1 SEGSP
6 AARGPSCA
14 AVQPGVKWAEK
25 KRKDHPPR
33 RLQSPAPLQS
43 RASVL
48 ILPSCPSLCF
58 HRFAAIIG
66 KLALGHRMQT
76 LAWVGIV
83 SLCLGATLAVPA
95 KKERKKVEKPKP
107 DLVLYG
113 NLELDNYDMT
123 LDSYGDVMDLNNYE
137 ELYDYGDLTQKIE
150 VGTLAPRPK
159 VHGALPELGTADPT
173 PKLQAPVTTSPI
185 RPAPLGPGTVQ
196 GLPSCSRCFCIR
208 TSVYCD
214 DTDLEHIPPL
224 PPDTT
229 YLYARFNRI
238 SAIRASDFMGLKKLK
253 RIDLTSNSISWA
265 DVDAFR
271 LLPSLQ
277 ELILPENR
285 LTALPE
291 LPHSIV
297 RLDARLNRI
306 PSAGLRPEAFQDLTQ
321 LQFLHLSDNQ
331 LDYIPA
337 PLPESL
343 RSLHLQNNNIQTMHE
358 DTFCNSQ
365 DQSHI
370 RRALEDIRLDGNPIN
385 LSLFPNAYFCLP
397 RLPTGRFL

>member
-1 SEGSP
+1 T
-6 AARGPSCA
+6 
-14 AVQPGVKWAEK
+14 
-25 KRKDHPPR
+25 
-33 RLQSPAPLQS
+33 
-43 RASVL
+43 
-48 ILPSCPSLCF
+48 
-58 HRFAAIIG
+58 
-66 KLALGHRMQT
+66 LAGCRMWT
-76 LAWVGIV
+76 LAWLGIA
-83 SLCLGATLAVPA
+83 SLCLEAAWAVPA
-95 KKERKKVEKPKP
+95 QEERRKVEKPKAE
-107 DLVLYG
+107 LALYE
-113 NLELDNYDMT
+113 NLDLDNYDLT
-123 LDSYGDVMDLNNYE
+123 LDNYGEILDPSNYE
-137 ELYDYGDLTQKIE
+137 ELYDYSDLAPKIE

-159 VHGALPELGTADPT
+159 NPAAVPNPGTMAET
-173 PKLQAPVTTSPI
+173 PKLQPPTTAGPV
-185 RPAPLGPGTVQ
+185 RPAPPCHAMPRIASAPP
-196 GLPSCSRCFCIR
+196 GLPSCLLCLCIG

-214 DTDLEHIPPL
+214 DADLEHIPLL
-224 PPDTT
+224 PPETT

-238 SAIRASDFMGLKKLK
+238 GTIRASDFTGLKKLK
-253 RIDLTSNSISWA
+253 RIDLTSNFISWA

-291 LPHSIV
+291 LPRSII

-306 PSAGLRPEAFQDLTQ
+306 PSTGLQPEAFRDLKQ

-331 LDYIPA
+331 LDYIPV

-365 DQSHI
+365 DHSQI

-397 RLPTGRFL
+397 RLPTGRFF

>member
-1 SEGSP
+1 M
-6 AARGPSCA
+6 
-14 AVQPGVKWAEK
+14 
-25 KRKDHPPR
+25 
-33 RLQSPAPLQS
+33 
-43 RASVL
+43 
-48 ILPSCPSLCF
+48 
-58 HRFAAIIG
+58 
-66 KLALGHRMQT
+66 ALGHRMQT
-76 LAWVGIV
+76 LAWVGIA
-83 SLCLGATLAVPA
+83 SLCLGATWAVPA

-107 DLVLYG
+107 DLVLYE
-113 NLELDNYDMT
+113 NLDLENYDMT
-123 LDSYGDVMDLNNYE
+123 LDSYGDIMDLNNYE
-137 ELYDYGDLTQKIE
+137 ELYDYGDLAPKIE

-159 VHGALPELGTADPT
+159 DRGTLPELGTAAPT
-173 PKLQAPVTTSPI
+173 PKLQPLATTNPT
-185 RPAPLGPGTVQ
+185 RPAPPGPNTAQ
-196 GLPSCSRCFCIR
+196 GLPSCLRCLCIR

-238 SAIRASDFMGLKKLK
+238 GAIRAGDFMGLKKLK

-291 LPHSIV
+291 LPRSIV

>member
-1 SEGSP
+1 TP
-6 AARGPSCA
+6 AGC
-14 AVQPGVKWAEK
+14 
-25 KRKDHPPR
+25 
-33 RLQSPAPLQS
+33 
-43 RASVL
+43 
-48 ILPSCPSLCF
+48 
-58 HRFAAIIG
+58 
-66 KLALGHRMQT
+66 RMWT
-76 LAWVGIV
+76 LAWLGMA
-83 SLCLGATLAVPA
+83 SLCLGAAWAVPA
-95 KKERKKVEKPKP
+95 KERRKVEKSKA
-107 DLVLYG
+107 DLTPYE
-113 NLELDNYDMT
+113 NLDLDNYDLT
-123 LDSYGDVMDLNNYE
+123 LDNYGEILDLSNYE
-137 ELYDYGDLTQKIE
+137 ELYDYGDLAPKIE

-159 VHGALPELGTADPT
+159 DPEILPNVGATAET
-173 PKLQAPVTTSPI
+173 PKLQLPTTPGPMH
-185 RPAPLGPGTVQ
+185 PAPIPGTPAPP
-196 GLPSCSRCFCIR
+196 GLPSCLLCLCIG

-214 DTDLEHIPPL
+214 DADLEHIPRL

-238 SAIRASDFMGLKKLK
+238 GAVRAGDFTGLKKLK
-253 RIDLTSNSISWA
+253 RIDLSSNSISWA

-291 LPHSIV
+291 LPLSIV

-306 PSAGLRPEAFQDLTQ
+306 PSTGVRPEAFRDLKQ

-331 LDYIPA
+331 LDFIPA

-358 DTFCNSQ
+358 DTFCDSQ
-365 DQSHI
+365 DHSQI

-385 LSLFPNAYFCLP
+385 LSLFPDAYFCLP
-397 RLPTGRFL
+397 RLPTGRFS